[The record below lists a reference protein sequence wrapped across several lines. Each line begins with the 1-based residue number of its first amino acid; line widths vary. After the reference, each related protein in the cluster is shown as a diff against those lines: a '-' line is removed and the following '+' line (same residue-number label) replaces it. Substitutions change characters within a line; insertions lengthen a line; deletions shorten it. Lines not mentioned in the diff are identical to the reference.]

1 MAADG
6 KLAQR
11 FLSAAGA
18 ALGQVPTAKGG
29 GGHQSS
35 WGPLYPAALIKS
47 GTAAVA
53 SDVFVPG
60 LLIVE
65 DGTLTKL
72 GVAVRTAP
80 TGAGLIVSFYHLR
93 TSTTIDTV
101 TVAAS
106 AKAGSTAIDP
116 FDVLEGDLIR
126 TDITQVGSTVAGADV
141 VAWVREVA

>member
-1 MAADG
+1 MLGKVLTHDG
-6 KLAQR
+6 AR
-11 FLSAAGA
+11 
-18 ALGQVPTAKGG
+18 
-29 GGHQSS
+29 HRNS

-53 SDVFVPG
+53 TDVFVPG

-65 DGTLTKL
+65 AGVITRL
-72 GVAVRTAP
+72 GVSVRTAP

-93 TSTTIDTV
+93 TATTIGTA

-106 AKAGSTAIDP
+106 STSGSADVTP
-116 FDVLEGDLIR
+116 FAVLEGDLIR